1 MNILFILSL
10 QNSGPGIAS
19 TRVEYNA
26 DYLRR
31 MGNSVT
37 VSCIFDP
44 TRGGKPGSRYWNG
57 IKIINYVPLILNL
70 TPLTL
75 VFNLFSLFFTSWIP
89 YVIAKPDIV
98 IISVPPGEASLGA
111 FILAKLVRTKRI
123 FFDYRD
129 EWEDY
134 AISNS
139 QSKVFTLMYKI
150 LKTIMTK
157 CYKKSNLVITVTESV
172 SNKLS
177 LRGVTNNRVISNG
190 ANTKIFKPN
199 IQNKNSIRKKVGL
212 DTRDFVLIHS
222 GLLGEYYKIEV
233 IVHAMKILL
242 PKIPTLK
249 LILIGGG
256 SDIDNIMNLAENLG
270 ISENVKYLGKKN
282 NRSDV
287 ADIVSASDVGVIPY
301 HENHVFLN
309 NAMPVK
315 ALEYL
320 SCGIPILATTYRTSL
335 LGRFIE
341 ENQIGLI
348 SPPENVQMLAEN
360 IYTVFW
366 DRNFVSNASTRG
378 ISLIKERFDSEKLAN
393 ELMNL
398 VTEKR

>member
-75 VFNLFSLFFTSWIP
+75 VFNLFSLFFTSWMP

-157 CYKKSNLVITVTESV
+157 CY
-172 SNKLS
+172 
-177 LRGVTNNRVISNG
+177 
-190 ANTKIFKPN
+190 
-199 IQNKNSIRKKVGL
+199 
-212 DTRDFVLIHS
+212 
-222 GLLGEYYKIEV
+222 
-233 IVHAMKILL
+233 
-242 PKIPTLK
+242 
-249 LILIGGG
+249 
-256 SDIDNIMNLAENLG
+256 
-270 ISENVKYLGKKN
+270 
-282 NRSDV
+282 
-287 ADIVSASDVGVIPY
+287 
-301 HENHVFLN
+301 
-309 NAMPVK
+309 
-315 ALEYL
+315 
-320 SCGIPILATTYRTSL
+320 
-335 LGRFIE
+335 
-341 ENQIGLI
+341 
-348 SPPENVQMLAEN
+348 
-360 IYTVFW
+360 
-366 DRNFVSNASTRG
+366 
-378 ISLIKERFDSEKLAN
+378 
-393 ELMNL
+393 
-398 VTEKR
+398 